1 TRADV
6 EAMLQAIFELTQ
18 PPRADF
24 LDALFALTDGNP
36 LFIEEVLKSLIA
48 SGDIYQEGGA
58 WTRKPLSELHIPRTV
73 QVAVQQ
79 RTSHLSEAAHN
90 LLTLAAVAGQRFDF
104 TVLQAVTQQSESELL
119 QLVKELI
126 TAQLVVE
133 ESDETFAFRHALTQQ
148 AIYAGLLARE

>member
-1 TRADV
+1 TLEPEQEKRRLLQACTQFVQQLATVGQPLLFVVEDLHWCDDTSLDWLLSFARQLASQPLLVLLTYRDDETHPTLNQLLAALDRLPLVSELVLPRLTRADV

-58 WTRKPLSELHIPRTV
+58 WTRK
-73 QVAVQQ
+73 
-79 RTSHLSEAAHN
+79 
-90 LLTLAAVAGQRFDF
+90 
-104 TVLQAVTQQSESELL
+104 
-119 QLVKELI
+119 
-126 TAQLVVE
+126 
-133 ESDETFAFRHALTQQ
+133 
-148 AIYAGLLARE
+148 